1 MLLYVDDILLVSRNL
16 ARVAEIKKGL
26 TASFDLKDM
35 GLAKYCLGI
44 EIEQNKNSISLC
56 QSGFINGILARFNMF
71 DCKSVSTPL
80 ATGLKL
86 RPCEDLTP
94 KLFPYRELI
103 GALMYLSVG
112 TRPEITHAVSYLSQF
127 NSCHD
132 NTHWTAAK
140 HVLHY
145 LKGTSNMKL
154 VYSMDKKGLRG
165 FADANWGSD
174 ITDRKSYSG
183 YVFSLCNGAISWCSK
198 KQKSVALSFSEAEY
212 MSLSDAAKEAIF
224 LSSLLKEL
232 ACYQPSYHARSKHID
247 IRAHFIREALKDG
260 KFTLEYMPTEEMI
273 ADILTKALPK
283 PKVNFCVNGLG
294 LSREE

>member
-232 ACYQPSYHARSKHID
+232 GFADLSRTIIYNDNQSA
-247 IRAHFIREALKDG
+247 G
-260 KFTLEYMPTEEMI
+260 KLATNPYMPTEEMI